1 MNLEAFRSPPCCAVI
16 PTGGFDDDAA
26 GTAYSLPGAT

>member
-1 MNLEAFRSPPCCAVI
+1 MNLEASRSPLCCAVI